1 MADLAMA
8 CACGT
13 VRGVAH
19 DLSPDQGNHLVCYC
33 DDCQAFVHFLGH
45 AADHTDAHGGTEIL
59 QTSPARVSIE
69 EGGDQLACV
78 QLRPKGLL
86 RWYAGC
92 CRSPIGNTQASGRM
106 PFVGLFASAFR
117 PRSAEVE
124 TALGPIRAR
133 VNARFAQGD
142 RSELE
147 ASEGWSLPMIFSF
160 ARIVL
165 GAWVRGDARR
175 SPFFDPETRAARAV
189 PRVLTEAERAEVEAA
204 RDAGAGQASL
214 R

>member
-1 MADLAMA
+1 MADLAVA

-13 VRGVAH
+13 VRGVAR
-19 DLSPDQGNHLVCYC
+19 DLSPDRGNHLVCSC
-33 DDCQAFVHFLGH
+33 DDCQAFAHFLGD

-59 QTSPARVSIE
+59 QTSPARLSIHA
-69 EGGDQLACV
+69 GGDHLACMR
-78 QLRPKGLL
+78 LRPKGLL
-86 RWYAGC
+86 RWYADC
-92 CRSPIGNTQASGRM
+92 CRAPIGNTHASGRV
-106 PFVGLFASAFR
+106 PFVGLFCSAFR

-142 RSELE
+142 LRLE
-147 ASEGWSLPMIFSF
+147 ASEGWSLPMILSF

-175 SPFFDPETRAARAV
+175 SPFFDPETGASRAT
-189 PRVLTEAERAEVEAA
+189 PRVLTGAERGEVEAA